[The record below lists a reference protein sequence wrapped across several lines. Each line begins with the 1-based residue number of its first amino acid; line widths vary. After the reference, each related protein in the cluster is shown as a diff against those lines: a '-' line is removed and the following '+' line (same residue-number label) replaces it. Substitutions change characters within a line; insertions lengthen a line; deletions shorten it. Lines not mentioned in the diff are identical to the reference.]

1 MVNGLTA
8 GQAGG
13 NQGQV
18 QYASGPIFQTDM
30 FDPDSNTWSTLAPA
44 SNMRLY
50 HSGALLL
57 QTGHVVTT
65 GSEMNNYMDFWG
77 PNPDPNCFP
86 TGNNVCTDPFN
97 YNIERFT
104 PPYMQKGAGPVI
116 KQFPSISTHGSLI
129 KVDLEST
136 ANIAMVTFVRTA
148 STTHSVNS
156 DQRLVEL
163 IVVAKTATELFIR
176 LPSNPALAPV
186 GNWYLF
192 VLNENSVPSAA
203 ATINLKLGAAT
214 EVEIPKGAILT
225 DPVESS
231 SGSTAIVILAL
242 IFGILSYAII

>member
-1 MVNGLTA
+1 MVNGLAA
-8 GQAGG
+8 GQGGG

-30 FDPDSNTWSTLAPA
+30 FDPNSNTWSTLAPA

-77 PNPDPNCFP
+77 PNPDPSCYP
-86 TGNNVCTDPFN
+86 TGTKACTDPFN

-104 PPYMQKGAGPVI
+104 PPYMQKGPGPVI
-116 KQFPSISTHGSLI
+116 KQFPSSATHGSLI
-129 KVDLEST
+129 KIELEST
-136 ANIAMVTFVRTA
+136 AKSGMVTFVRTA
-148 STTHSVNS
+148 STTHSTNS

-163 IVVAKTATELFIR
+163 IIVAKTETELYIR
-176 LPSNPALAPV
+176 LPSSPALAPV

-203 ATINLKLGAAT
+203 ATINLQLGAAKD
-214 EVEIPKGAILT
+214 VEIPKGARLS
-225 DPVESS
+225 DPVETN

-242 IFGILSYAII
+242 LFGILSYAII